1 MDFSQYMLAL
11 RARRKTF
18 TTIFAATVLTAIV
31 VAFIVP
37 KRYDASATVMLDSRA
52 EQTLT
57 AGSMTPRE
65 RAGFLGTQIDLIT
78 SGKVAQKVV
87 RDLKLAQQPG
97 AREDFESETG
107 GVGTIEEWL
116 AAQLLEKVKVD
127 SSASNVLTIK
137 YSSDNAKK
145 AADVANGFAKAY
157 LDVSLALRTEPTREA
172 AEWFDEQVKTLRT
185 QVNQSQAK
193 LSSYQR
199 EKGIVG
205 ADERMDIEY
214 TKLTEISAQLNT
226 AKNATYD
233 ANTRAKQVQEAI
245 AKGATAD
252 NFPEIQS
259 NAYITTVK
267 ADLQRAEARFNEQA
281 SVLGENHPAQQRTK
295 MEVANLRERLAAET
309 KKVIAGLANTAQQ
322 SRQREQELT
331 NALAAQNERI
341 LKLKDARV
349 ELAVMT
355 RDVENAQRAYDTALG
370 RFMTM
375 KVESRAKATNLALLT
390 PAVQPA
396 KPAQPK
402 IPLVAALALLVGGL
416 LAAGVVY
423 LLEMLDRRVRSKGE
437 LEARLAVPSLGG
449 ISRWHAVG
457 GRLLPALSSSNSGG
471 STKALPH
478 PW

>member
-1 MDFSQYMLAL
+1 MDFSQYLLAL

-18 TTIFAATVLTAIV
+18 TTVFAATVLTAVV

-37 KRYDASATVMLDSRA
+37 KRYDASATVMLDARA

-57 AGSMTPRE
+57 AGGMTPRE

-97 AREDFESETG
+97 VREDFEAETG

-116 AAQLLEKVKVD
+116 ASQLLEKVKVD

-137 YSSDNAKK
+137 YSSNDAKK

-157 LDVSLALRTEPTREA
+157 LDVALALRTEPTREA
-172 AEWFDEQVKTLRT
+172 AEWFDEQVKTLRA
-185 QVNQSQAK
+185 QVNQAQTK

-199 EKGIVG
+199 EKGIIG
-205 ADERMDIEY
+205 SDERLDIEF
-214 TKLTEISAQLNT
+214 TKLTEISAQLNA
-226 AKNATYD
+226 AKNATYE
-233 ANTRAKQVQEAI
+233 ATVRAKQVQDAI
-245 AKGATAD
+245 ANGGSAD

-259 NAYITTVK
+259 NSYITTVK
-267 ADLQRAEARFNEQA
+267 ADLQRAEARLQEQA
-281 SVLGENHPAQQRTK
+281 AVLGDNHPAQQRTK
-295 MEVANLRERLAAET
+295 MEVQQLRDRLQSET
-309 KKVIAGLANTAQQ
+309 KKVITGLGNAAQQ
-322 SRQREQELT
+322 SRKREEELQ

-349 ELAVMT
+349 ELAVMS
-355 RDVENAQRAYDTALG
+355 RDVENAQRAYDAALG
-370 RFMTM
+370 RLMTV

-396 KPAQPK
+396 KPSQPK
-402 IPLVAALALLVGGL
+402 IPLVAALALVVGGL

-437 LEARLAVPSLGG
+437 LESRLAVPSLGG

-457 GRLLPALSSSNSGG
+457 GRLLPAPVGG
-471 STKALPH
+471 SSTRALPH

>member
-1 MDFSQYMLAL
+1 MDFSQYLLAL

-18 TTIFAATVLTAIV
+18 TIVFAATVLTA
-31 VAFIVP
+31 VAVALIVP
-37 KRYDASATVMLDSRA
+37 KRYDAAATVMLDARA
-52 EQTLT
+52 EQTMT
-57 AGSMTPRE
+57 AGGMTPRE

-97 AREDFESETG
+97 VREEFEAETG

-116 AAQLLEKVKVD
+116 ASQLLEKVKVD
-127 SSASNVLTIK
+127 SGASNVLTIK
-137 YSSDNAKK
+137 YSSSDAKK

-157 LDVSLALRTEPTREA
+157 LDVALALRTEPTREA
-172 AEWFDEQVKTLRT
+172 AEWFDEQVKSLRA
-185 QVNQSQAK
+185 QVNQAQAR

-199 EKGIVG
+199 EKGIG
-205 ADERMDIEY
+205 AADERMDIEY
-214 TKLTEISAQLNT
+214 TKLTDISTQLSA
-226 AKNATYD
+226 AKNATYE
-233 ANTRAKQVQEAI
+233 ASVRAKQVQEAI
-245 AKGATAD
+245 AGGVVPD

-259 NAYITTVK
+259 NAYISAVK
-267 ADLQRAEARFNEQA
+267 ADLQRAEARLQEQSA
-281 SVLGENHPAQQRTK
+281 VLGENHPAQQRAK
-295 MEVANLRERLAAET
+295 LEVQQLRERLQAET
-309 KKVIAGLANTAQQ
+309 RKVIAGLGNAAQQ
-322 SRQREQELT
+322 SRQREQELQ

-349 ELAVMT
+349 EMAVMT
-355 RDVENAQRAYDTALG
+355 RDVENAQRAYDAALG
-370 RFMTM
+370 RYMTV
-375 KVESRAKATNLALLT
+375 KVESKAKATNLALLT
-390 PAVQPA
+390 PAVEPA

-402 IPLVAALALLVGGL
+402 IPLVAALALVVGGL

-423 LLEMLDRRVRSKGE
+423 LLEMLDRRVRSRGE

-457 GRLLPALSSSNSGG
+457 GRLLPALSSSSSGG
-471 STKALPH
+471 ATKALPH

>member
-1 MDFSQYMLAL
+1 MDFSQYLLAL

-18 TTIFAATVLTAIV
+18 VIVFASVVFTAVV
-31 VAFIVP
+31 VAMIVP

-52 EQTLT
+52 EQTL
-57 AGSMTPRE
+57 SSDRMTPRE
-65 RAGFLGTQIDLIT
+65 RAGFLGTQIDLIQ

-97 AREDFESETG
+97 VREDFESETG
-107 GVGTIEEWL
+107 GVGTVEEWL
-116 AAQLLEKVKVD
+116 AQNLLEKVKVD
-127 SSASNVLTIK
+127 TGASNVLTIK
-137 YSSDNAKK
+137 YSSSDPKK

-157 LDVSLALRTEPTREA
+157 LDISLALRTEPTREA
-172 AEWFDEQVKTLRT
+172 AEWFDEQVKALRT
-185 QVNQSQAK
+185 QVNQAQTK

-199 EKGIVG
+199 EKGIIG
-205 ADERMDIEY
+205 ADERLDIEY
-214 TKLTEISAQLNT
+214 AKLTEISTQLNA

-233 ANTRAKQVQEAI
+233 AQTRAKQVQDAI
-245 AKGATAD
+245 AGGGSAD

-259 NAYITTVK
+259 NAYISAVK
-267 ADLQRAEARFNEQA
+267 ADLQRAEARLQEQA
-281 SVLGENHPAQQRTK
+281 AVLGDNHPSQQRAK
-295 MEVANLRERLAAET
+295 LEVATLRDRLQAET
-309 KKVIAGLANTAQQ
+309 KKVIAGLGNAAQQ
-322 SRQREQELT
+322 SRKREQELQ
-331 NALAAQNERI
+331 NALAEQNERI
-341 LKLKDARV
+341 LKMKDARV
-349 ELAVMT
+349 ELAVMS

-370 RFMTM
+370 RYMTM

-396 KPAQPK
+396 LPSQPRMGL
-402 IPLVAALALLVGGL
+402 ISALALVVGGL

-457 GRLLPALSSSNSGG
+457 GRLLPALSSNSG
-471 STKALPH
+471 STRALPH